1 MKLWI
6 FSSNAGI
13 CVIPGKL
20 QNHVSQ
26 TYLAIKLCGCHL
38 IIVEISHTQDLKVRL
53 WQLKTNQTRTNQ
65 LPFDVF
71 CLFMYHGGILSV
83 FGYLTHLNKTGKD
96 TESPGTD
103 LIPCEK
109 EIISS
114 YWNRSLES
122 QTMEVSTVDHTETN
136 QQFSHSYQ
144 RTRQYIRLL
153 EYTKLILP
161 IYSCRYI

>member
-1 MKLWI
+1 
-6 FSSNAGI
+6 
-13 CVIPGKL
+13 
-20 QNHVSQ
+20 
-26 TYLAIKLCGCHL
+26 
-38 IIVEISHTQDLKVRL
+38 
-53 WQLKTNQTRTNQ
+53 
-65 LPFDVF
+65 
-71 CLFMYHGGILSV
+71 MYHGGILSV